1 MIIQI
6 NQSNKIEKTNK
17 DSIIGLANEVNFTVL
32 LRRKI
37 KRKLQ
42 EDFRKQGKPRLF
54 VYRTFIAS
62 VVLLIKYA
70 KLKNI
75 SKIIIDLE
83 YFSKDKLLKSI
94 FLEMW
99 SRFFSEIPEVSF
111 ERVGKKSKVHHIC
124 YFTMKGKYKVNKVL
138 EYKEIKGLA
147 LK

>member
-6 NQSNKIEKTNK
+6 NQSNKIEKTNR
-17 DSIIGLANEVNFTVL
+17 DSIIGLANEVSFTVL

-42 EDFRKQGKPRLF
+42 EDFRKEGKPRLF

-75 SKIIIDLE
+75 SKIVIDQE
-83 YFSKDKLLKSI
+83 YYGQDRILKSM
-94 FLEMW
+94 FLEMG
-99 SRFFSEIPEVSF
+99 SRFFTETPEISF

-124 YFTMKGKYKVNKVL
+124 YFTMKGRYKVDKVL
-138 EYKEIKGLA
+138 KYEEFKSLA

>member
-6 NQSNKIEKTNK
+6 NQSNKIEKTDK
-17 DSIIGLANEVNFTVL
+17 DTIIGLANSETYTVL
-32 LRRKI
+32 VKRKI

-42 EDFRKQGKPRLF
+42 EDFRKKGKSRLF
-54 VYRTFIAS
+54 VYRTFIAT

-70 KLKNI
+70 KVEDI

-83 YFSKDKLLKSI
+83 YYGLDKLLKSM

-138 EYKEIKGLA
+138 DYEEIKRLS

>member
-17 DSIIGLANEVNFTVL
+17 DSIIGLANDVSFTVL
-32 LRRKI
+32 LKRKI

-83 YFSKDKLLKSI
+83 YFGKDKLLKSI

-99 SRFFSEIPEVSF
+99 TRFFSEIPEISF

-138 EYKEIKGLA
+138 EYKEIKRLA
-147 LK
+147 LR

>member
-17 DSIIGLANEVNFTVL
+17 DSIIGLANEISFTVL
-32 LRRKI
+32 LKRKI

-42 EDFRKQGKPRLF
+42 EDFRKEGKPRLF

-83 YFSKDKLLKSI
+83 YFGKDKLLKSI

-99 SRFFSEIPEVSF
+99 SRFFSEIPEISF
-111 ERVGKKSKVHHIC
+111 ERVGKKSKVHYIC
-124 YFTMKGKYKVNKVL
+124 YFTMKGKYKPNKVL
-138 EYKEIKGLA
+138 EYKEIKRLV

>member
-17 DSIIGLANEVNFTVL
+17 DTIIGLADDVSFTVL
-32 LRRKI
+32 IKRKI

-42 EDFRKQGKPRLF
+42 EDFRKEGRPRLF

-62 VVLLIKYA
+62 IVLLIKYA
-70 KLKNI
+70 KLRNI

-83 YFSKDKLLKSI
+83 YFGQDKMLKSML
-94 FLEMW
+94 LEMW
-99 SRFFSEIPEVSF
+99 SRFFTEIPEISF
-111 ERVGKKSKVHHIC
+111 ERVGKKSKVHEVC

-138 EYKEIKGLA
+138 DYEELKRIA
-147 LK
+147 LR

>member
-17 DSIIGLANEVNFTVL
+17 DSIIGLANDVTFAVL
-32 LRRKI
+32 VKRKI
-37 KRKLQ
+37 KRRLQ

-83 YFSKDKLLKSI
+83 YFGKDKLLRSM

-99 SRFFSEIPEVSF
+99 SRFFTKIPEVSF

-124 YFTMKGKYKVNKVL
+124 YFTMKGKYKVNKIL
-138 EYKEIKGLA
+138 EYKEIKRLA

>member
-17 DSIIGLANEVNFTVL
+17 DSIIGLANQVNFTVL
-32 LRRKI
+32 LKRKI
-37 KRKLQ
+37 KRRLQ

-83 YFSKDKLLKSI
+83 YFGKDKLLKSI

-99 SRFFSEIPEVSF
+99 SRFFSEIPEISF
-111 ERVGKKSKVHHIC
+111 ESVGKKSKVHDIC
-124 YFTMKGKYKVNKVL
+124 YFTMKGKYKVNKIL
-138 EYKEIKGLA
+138 EYKEIRRLA

>member
-17 DSIIGLANEVNFTVL
+17 DSIIGLANEVTFTVL
-32 LRRKI
+32 ANRKT

-42 EDFRKQGKPRLF
+42 EDFRKRGKPRLF

-75 SKIIIDLE
+75 SKIVIDQE
-83 YFSKDKLLKSI
+83 YYGQDKILKSI

-99 SRFFSEIPEVSF
+99 SRFFTGTQRF
-111 ERVGKKSKVHHIC
+111 
-124 YFTMKGKYKVNKVL
+124 L
-138 EYKEIKGLA
+138 LKELA
-147 LK
+147 RNQKFITSVILR

>member
-17 DSIIGLANEVNFTVL
+17 DSIIGLANEVSFTIL
-32 LRRKI
+32 LKRKI
-37 KRKLQ
+37 KRRLQ

-62 VVLLIKYA
+62 VILLIKYA

-83 YFSKDKLLKSI
+83 YFGKDKLLKSI

-99 SRFFSEIPEVSF
+99 SRFFSEIPEISF
-111 ERVGKKSKVHHIC
+111 ERVGKKSKVHDVC
-124 YFTMKGKYKVNKVL
+124 YFTMKGKYKVNKIL
-138 EYKEIKGLA
+138 EYKEIRRLV

>member
-1 MIIQI
+1 MVIQI

-17 DSIIGLANEVNFTVL
+17 DSIIGLANDVRFTVL
-32 LRRKI
+32 LKRKI
-37 KRKLQ
+37 KRRLQ

-83 YFSKDKLLKSI
+83 YFGKDKLLKSI

-99 SRFFSEIPEVSF
+99 TRFFSEIPEISF
-111 ERVGKKSKVHHIC
+111 ERVGKKSKVHDIC

-138 EYKEIKGLA
+138 EYKEIKRLV

>member
-17 DSIIGLANEVNFTVL
+17 DSIIGLANEISFTVL
-32 LRRKI
+32 LKRKI

-42 EDFRKQGKPRLF
+42 EDFRKEGKPRLF

-83 YFSKDKLLKSI
+83 YFGKDKLLKSI

-99 SRFFSEIPEVSF
+99 SRFFSEIPEISF
-111 ERVGKKSKVHHIC
+111 ERVGKKSKVHYIC
-124 YFTMKGKYKVNKVL
+124 YFTMKRKYKPNKVL
-138 EYKEIKGLA
+138 EYKEIKRLV